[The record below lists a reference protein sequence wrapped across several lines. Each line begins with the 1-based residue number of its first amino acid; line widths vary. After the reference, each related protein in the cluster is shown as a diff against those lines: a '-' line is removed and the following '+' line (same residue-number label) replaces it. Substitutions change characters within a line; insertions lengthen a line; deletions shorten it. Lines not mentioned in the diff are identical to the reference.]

1 MGDRESDARKCCE
14 VSSRLAFVNAEDHIP
29 ISIELSVALMVTQSS
44 HGGHA
49 TIHQGRNPLDPHS
62 RCLILSE
69 SWYYSRMT
77 YVVVLSTF
85 VCVSECLPGTPKYN
99 TVVLHDPDSV
109 RVRLDTE
116 PALHG
121 CSDSAPIPGEGCGV
135 RLVREAAVPVERC
148 RCALQVKSEIWQWK
162 FIWKGAG

>member
-1 MGDRESDARKCCE
+1 
-14 VSSRLAFVNAEDHIP
+14 
-29 ISIELSVALMVTQSS
+29 
-44 HGGHA
+44 
-49 TIHQGRNPLDPHS
+49 
-62 RCLILSE
+62 
-69 SWYYSRMT
+69 MT
-77 YVVVLSTF
+77 YVVVLPTF

-109 RVRLDTE
+109 RVRLDTSK

-135 RLVREAAVPVERC
+135 RLVREAAVPVE
-148 RCALQVKSEIWQWK
+148 SEIWQWK